1 MELFCKFE
9 VHEYMDMYPRDH
21 VRTFIAEDEEAI
33 KKEAI
38 RYAQHMNQSY
48 SGGTTRFIKVMT
60 KEEAEAHVKS
70 ICDYED
76 KHPQPDSEEF
86 KQEMWNLFY
95 KCY

>member
-21 VRTFIAEDEEAI
+21 VRTFIAKDEETI

-38 RYAQHMNQSY
+38 RYAQHMNQNY

>member
-1 MELFCKFE
+1 MEKFCLFK
-9 VHEYMDMYPRDH
+9 VHEYMDMYPSDH
-21 VRTFIAEDEEAI
+21 VQTMIAEDEEAI

-38 RYAQHMNQSY
+38 RFAQHMNQNY
-48 SGGTTRFIKVMT
+48 SGGTTRFIKVRT

>member
-9 VHEYMDMYPRDH
+9 VHEYMDMYPIDH
-21 VRTFIAEDEEAI
+21 VRTFIAEDEQAI

-38 RYAQHMNQSY
+38 RYAQHMNQNY

>member
-38 RYAQHMNQSY
+38 RYAQHMNQNY

-86 KQEMWNLFY
+86 KQKMWNLFY

>member
-1 MELFCKFE
+1 MEEKIITNIAKIMELFCKFK

-38 RYAQHMNQSY
+38 RYAQHMNQNY

-76 KHPQPDSEEF
+76 KHPQPD
-86 KQEMWNLFY
+86 
-95 KCY
+95 